1 MTGVSREGITKEAPE
16 KSLVEPRPKSG
27 GRNNTGRVTSRFI
40 AGGHKQAYRIIDF
53 KRDKFG
59 IPAKVAAI
67 ITIRTVRRDSAAEL
81 RGWGETLHHRA

>member
-1 MTGVSREGITKEAPE
+1 MTVVSREDITKETPE

-59 IPAKVAAI
+59 IPAKVARRSN
-67 ITIRTVRRDSAAEL
+67 TIRTVRRA
-81 RGWGETLHHRA
+81 